1 MYADKIVVG
10 LAGMPGSGKSLV
22 VETAKDLGYAIVVM
36 GDVVRE
42 ETLKLGLQLT
52 PQNVGK
58 VMLQLRA
65 DGGVAVVAQKCI
77 PRIEAQA
84 NSKILID
91 GLRSLYEVDTFRA
104 YFSKFS
110 ITAVHASPETR
121 FTRVSNRRRSDDSDG
136 WELFHERDM
145 RELGVGLGNV
155 IAMSEQII
163 VNDGSFEE
171 VKEKIGEALRRL
183 EKKWLK

>member
-1 MYADKIVVG
+1 
-10 LAGMPGSGKSLV
+10 
-22 VETAKDLGYAIVVM
+22 
-36 GDVVRE
+36 
-42 ETLKLGLQLT
+42 
-52 PQNVGK
+52 
-58 VMLQLRA
+58 
-65 DGGVAVVAQKCI
+65 
-77 PRIEAQA
+77 
-84 NSKILID
+84 
-91 GLRSLYEVDTFRA
+91 
-104 YFSKFS
+104 
-110 ITAVHASPETR
+110 VHASPETR